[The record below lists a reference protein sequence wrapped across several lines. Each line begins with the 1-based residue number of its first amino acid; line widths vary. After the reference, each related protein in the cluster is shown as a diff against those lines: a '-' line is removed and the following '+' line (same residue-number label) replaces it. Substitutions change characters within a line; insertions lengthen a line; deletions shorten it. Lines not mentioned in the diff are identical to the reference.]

1 MVGVLISGLISD
13 DTVCLK
19 SMSYVSAAALD
30 ARVINVSESEVYEGG
45 WLGGGGQ
52 SVDYRLV
59 RATCVSLPSPE
70 SLSEI
75 GAPSHI
81 FRDIDVLVLSARRP
95 SLAAPPCGPQVGR
108 YLHSHH
114 SSPSS
119 YFLTKFGFNI
129 FQMP

>member
-1 MVGVLISGLISD
+1 MGRYVFAVYDPCPLFITPGVLISGHIRLGVIINGIN
-13 DTVCLK
+13 
-19 SMSYVSAAALD
+19 LD
-30 ARVINVSESEVYEGG
+30 ASKIGNVTTNPNM
-45 WLGGGGQ
+45 
-52 SVDYRLV
+52 
-59 RATCVSLPSPE
+59 A
-70 SLSEI
+70 SEI
-75 GAPSHI
+75 GALSHI